1 MFFLIPLAVVGA
13 AGAAAL
19 SDGTIAAGLGLAGAV
34 IRLVGKELVAQEITK
49 QVAIKGATI
58 AATSL
63 VAGSVAVH
71 HAISKNNTEAKMNI
85 DKNGIQAG
93 VSTHRPNR

>member
-1 MFFLIPLAVVGA
+1 MFFLIPLALAGA
-13 AGAAAL
+13 AGAAAV
-19 SDGTIAAGLGLAGAV
+19 SGGTIAAGLGLAGTIAGV
-34 IRLVGKELVAQEITK
+34 VGKDLLAQEITK